1 MSNRKRICVITAQ
14 VEESTQNRFMQGFL
28 KQAYDMNYDVCIFS
42 MFLKYQD
49 STDREVGD
57 SNIYNL
63 INFNLFDAVVLC
75 QDTIQTP
82 GVVEKLE
89 KRLQSEF
96 ANGVVVVVGY
106 TVFFLFLPEKTGK
119 RTKSE
124 NLVRF
129 LLFWTIFRK
138 IFSQTR
144 LLCLEHIES
153 GIIVSARHILSD
165 YLSRRCVAGDE
176 SEVHQLIAIA

>member
-49 STDREVGD
+49 SADREVGD

-96 ANGVVVVVGY
+96 ANGVVVVVDKENNIFPTVMMDRGSRTQEYIFPGRTQRAHTLQAATRRLHRQHEGAQPAGY
-106 TVFFLFLPEKTGK
+106 GRHDILW
-119 RTKSE
+119 
-124 NLVRF
+124 NILVRQ
-129 LLFWTIFRK
+129 R
-138 IFSQTR
+138 R
-144 LLCLEHIES
+144 LHGGRACE
-153 GIIVSARHILSD
+153 G
-165 YLSRRCVAGDE
+165 
-176 SEVHQLIAIA
+176 

>member
-1 MSNRKRICVITAQ
+1 MSGCKASTRSLLQCIGHVCTDTHLHPLPCVS
-14 VEESTQNRFMQGFL
+14 STVQPL
-28 KQAYDMNYDVCIFS
+28 QAP
-42 MFLKYQD
+42 
-49 STDREVGD
+49 
-57 SNIYNL
+57 
-63 INFNLFDAVVLC
+63 LC
-75 QDTIQTP
+75 QIYSYCVFSSDLRRHILT
-82 GVVEKLE
+82 
-89 KRLQSEF
+89 
-96 ANGVVVVVGY
+96 A
-106 TVFFLFLPEKTGK
+106 FFLFLPEKAGK
-119 RTKSE
+119 RTKSK

-129 LLFWTIFRK
+129 LLFWTISRK

>member
-1 MSNRKRICVITAQ
+1 MSNRKGICVITAQ

-96 ANGVVVVVGY
+96 ANGVVVVVDKENNIFP
-106 TVFFLFLPEKTGK
+106 TVMMD
-119 RTKSE
+119 
-124 NLVRF
+124 
-129 LLFWTIFRK
+129 
-138 IFSQTR
+138 
-144 LLCLEHIES
+144 H
-153 GIIVSARHILSD
+153 
-165 YLSRRCVAGDE
+165 YLS
-176 SEVHQLIAIA
+176 LIHI